1 MDYILFYSEYSRPC
15 QYLIQQFPDLIKKS
29 ISIDSI
35 GIEEYLKKLKIV
47 SVPTLLILLE
57 SPSKTSIVDRIVGYE
72 EIHNWFITTLY
83 RMNQVEFAT
92 PEQNHSEQFVDSN
105 YSQNYSQNIQQQ
117 NIEQVP
123 ESTTNLDTL
132 YLEDLEGTES
142 VKSVEGGQ
150 PQEQEP
156 HAAVKTGGISTM
168 KLAEEMKRQREQ
180 NK

>member
-1 MDYILFYSEYSRPC
+1 MDYILFYSDYSRPC

-29 ISIDSI
+29 ISIDSM

-83 RMNQVEFAT
+83 RMNQVEFTT
-92 PEQNHSEQFVDSN
+92 PEQNHSEQFVE
-105 YSQNYSQNIQQQ
+105 SQNYSQNIQQQ

-150 PQEQEP
+150 TQEQEP